1 MPDEAVPGAQAPAPQ
16 DSGEAALAVR
26 HRPVQQRGRIRFGS
40 ILTAARS
47 LLLEAGLEGFTVE
60 DVAARAGIPVGS
72 VYQFFPNKL
81 AIVAELDAQDT
92 AALVCDLRS
101 AAVRFPSA
109 DWQGETNDLID
120 HIAEHWAADPSRSA
134 VWLAMRSNATT
145 RSLAAQRSRAL
156 AEALQP
162 IIRELTPHMADTDR
176 GTVAQVVV
184 EMSQSLLHFSVSDGR
199 PNADTVREL
208 KRMLRAYLR
217 AVALDG

>member
-1 MPDEAVPGAQAPAPQ
+1 PDEAAARGQAPGAP
-16 DSGEAALAVR
+16 SVAALAVR

-40 ILTAARS
+40 ILAAARV
-47 LLLEAGLEGFTVE
+47 LLLETGLEGFTVE
-60 DVAARAGIPVGS
+60 DVAQRAGIPVGS

-92 AALVCDLRS
+92 DALVQDLRS
-101 AAVRFPSA
+101 AAGRFPTA

-145 RSLAAQRSRAL
+145 RSLAAQRSRTLADAL
-156 AEALQP
+156 LP
-162 IIRELTPHMADTDR
+162 IIRELTPQMADAAR

-217 AVALDG
+217 AVALDS

>member
-1 MPDEAVPGAQAPAPQ
+1 MADEAAGRADPPAPH
-16 DSGEAALAVR
+16 DSGVAVLAVR
-26 HRPVQQRGRIRFGS
+26 HRPVQHRGRVRFGS
-40 ILTAARS
+40 ILTAART

-60 DVAARAGIPVGS
+60 DVAQRAGIPVGS

-92 AALVCDLRS
+92 EALVRDLRS
-101 AAVRFPSA
+101 AAGRFPSA

-145 RSLAAQRSRAL
+145 RSLAAERSRAL

-162 IIRELTPHMADTDR
+162 IIRELTAQMADAASV
-176 GTVAQVVV
+176 TVAQVVV
-184 EMSQSLLHFSVSDGR
+184 EMCQSLLHFSVSDGR